1 MRKLSALVFA
11 GLLLVASVAPTF
23 AATST
28 QTGNTTVTV
37 NTSIVLTGVPATIAF
52 AAGAPSAV
60 VAAPNFT
67 ANVVT
72 NNRVGYTIG
81 VVTSNMASAGST
93 DTIPATAFSWTGT
106 SVICA
111 GGGVTCAGAT
121 GSPTN
126 TTAPVQVA
134 SATKRTAATGD
145 TFTIA
150 SSITLPF
157 VDSGAYTGTAVFTA
171 TSL

>member
-11 GLLLVASVAPTF
+11 GLLFAASVVPAF

-28 QTGNTTVTV
+28 QSATTTVTV

-52 AAGAPSAV
+52 GAGAPSDV
-60 VAAPNFT
+60 VTAPGFT
-67 ANVVT
+67 ANVVS
-72 NNRVGYTIG
+72 NNRIGYTIG

-93 DTIPATAFSWTGT
+93 NTIPATAFTWAGT
-106 SVICA
+106 S
-111 GGGVTCAGAT
+111 VTCAGGSTCAGAS
-121 GSPTN
+121 GSPTD
-126 TTAPVQVA
+126 TTTPVQVA
-134 SATKRTAATGD
+134 SATKRTAEAGD

-150 SSITLPF
+150 SSLTLPF

>member
-11 GLLLVASVAPTF
+11 GLLFAASVVPAF

-28 QTGNTTVTV
+28 QSATTTVTV
-37 NTSIVLTGVPATIAF
+37 STSIVLTGVPATIAF

-60 VAAPNFT
+60 VTAPTFT

-72 NNRVGYTIG
+72 NNRIGYTIG
-81 VVTSNMASAGST
+81 VVTSNMTSVGSA
-93 DTIPATAFSWTGT
+93 DTIPATAFTWTGT
-106 SVICA
+106 SVTCN
-111 GGGVTCAGAT
+111 GGGVTCVGAS

-126 TTAPVQVA
+126 TTTAVQVA
-134 SATKRTAATGD
+134 SATKRTSAVGD

-150 SSITLPF
+150 SSLTIPL